1 MTNKT
6 EIKKIN
12 QIAVFQAIR
21 LSVQD
26 LVILDYEKSNLFINN
41 YFNP

>member
-12 QIAVFQAIR
+12 QIAIFKASR
-21 LSVQD
+21 LIVQD
-26 LVILDYEKSNLFINN
+26 LVISEHEINN
-41 YFNP
+41 PF